1 MLRNAF
7 FTSFLLVLV
16 FGAWIL
22 TLIGPAMRPYRQVI
36 LHTYGAA
43 IACYTA
49 ALLVSLT
56 LALMLLYRFV
66 FLKTTGRKLQH
77 ATKELHDGDM
87 PATPEHLF
95 KLIQGK
101 K

>member
-7 FTSFLLVLV
+7 FTAFLIVLV
-16 FGAWIL
+16 YGAWVL
-22 TLIGPAMRPYRQVI
+22 TLTGSAMQPYRHI
-36 LHTYGAA
+36 LLHSYGIA
-43 IACYTA
+43 IACYA
-49 ALLVSLT
+49 VALLVTLT